1 MVLVDPGDGLEI
13 SGPAGASSLAV
24 LGLERPS
31 VLSES
36 GSGVAAGGAGALL
49 FMVRHPAASSAHDHR
64 LGHAGDFDDR
74 AAGGDAVLSGG
85 RRSAANAQLGQY
97 HL

>member
-49 FMVRHPAASSAHDHR
+49 FMVRHPAASSAESV
-64 LGHAGDFDDR
+64 GF
-74 AAGGDAVLSGG
+74 SMPTTEG
-85 RRSAANAQLGQY
+85 RSTSA
-97 HL
+97 H